1 MAVHDPFADPPRSFD
16 PETSGSRGSM
26 TPRPTQL
33 APIGRDG
40 VEAGVLR
47 SDQPPGQRPHG
58 HHRRQ
63 LGTAR
68 RRSDPQN
75 YEPSTAT
82 ATSPNTGTTTS
93 TKNNN
98 ASTGPATPIPSSRT
112 IRIGGVR
119 TREEP
124 SPSPRQSRTS
134 IFSEPSAGEGKS
146 RRRTR
151 AFPDL
156 TPRPWRHSRKVDN
169 HPAHPPPKK
178 GLQSCPA
185 SATSSPSL
193 PPW

>member
-1 MAVHDPFADPPRSFD
+1 MVVHDPFADPPRSFD

-40 VEAGVLR
+40 VGAGVLR

-58 HHRRQ
+58 HHRRP
-63 LGTAR
+63 GDCPAPK
-68 RRSDPQN
+68 RSSN

-119 TREEP
+119 THEEP

-151 AFPDL
+151 VFPDL
-156 TPRPWRHSRKVDN
+156 TPRPRRHSRKVDT
-169 HPAHPPPKK
+169 HPAHPPQERHP
-178 GLQSCPA
+178 SCPA